1 MLTRTEVFNMIT
13 LLFKERG
20 LKDMLGYF
28 VWILTHNRCTY
39 QIRHFSIARKDYLQL
54 SLGGN
59 KPLVTIAITRDN
71 QKLLSPLI
79 ARSKGYL

>member
-1 MLTRTEVFNMIT
+1 MITRTEVFNMIT

-59 KPLVTIAITRDN
+59 IVAIAVTKRN

-79 ARSKGYL
+79 ARSTEDL

>member
-59 KPLVTIAITRDN
+59 IVAIAVTKRN

-79 ARSKGYL
+79 ARSTEDL